1 MGTVSR
7 PLAVVTGASSGPGFA
22 LARRFAEE
30 GWDLVIADEQPALQE
45 ATERLRALGATVDAV
60 DADLATADGCA
71 ALEFAVERL
80 ARPPGAVA
88 LAASARLC
96 GAFSRTDLHAELN
109 LIRSNVLATV
119 RLAKWALLLMV
130 ERGAGQLIL
139 APSSGGTNPVDDAT
153 FAFERSFAESLRRE
167 LADSGITVHIAGD
180 EHLLETAG
188 AQP

>member
-30 GWDLVIADEQPALQE
+30 GWDLVIADEQPALRE
-45 ATERLRALGATVDAV
+45 AAERLRALGATVDPV
-60 DADLATADGCA
+60 DADLASCDGCA

-80 ARPPGAVA
+80 GRPPDAVA
-88 LAASARLC
+88 LAGSARLR
-96 GAFSRTDLHAELN
+96 GAFARTDLHAELN
-109 LIRSNVLATV
+109 LIRANVLATV
-119 RLAKWALLLMV
+119 RLAKWALREMV

-139 APSSGGTNPVDDAT
+139 APASGGANPVDDAS
-153 FAFERSFAESLRRE
+153 FAFERTFAESLRRE
-167 LADSGITVHIAGD
+167 LAESGVTVQVTGD
-180 EHLLETAG
+180 ENLLETAG